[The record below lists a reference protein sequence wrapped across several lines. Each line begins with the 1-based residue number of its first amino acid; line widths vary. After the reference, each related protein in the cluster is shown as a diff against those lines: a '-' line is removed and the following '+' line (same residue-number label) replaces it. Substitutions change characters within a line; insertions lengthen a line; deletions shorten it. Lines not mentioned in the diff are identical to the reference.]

1 MGRAV
6 RPHLFA
12 PVLVAALAV
21 SRPALADTQVVTV
34 LVTSDENGQLLP
46 TPGVEFP
53 KGGAAQMLGRWVA
66 EDKHCPGQP
75 KSDGAPACPGGMT
88 LALSTGD
95 HWNGSSLSTFFQ
107 GEPVAQAMARMG
119 YAASGFGNH
128 ELDFGKDQFLSL
140 RETGG
145 FPFLAANLKVTKPGV
160 KQLELPAWRIFTR
173 GDARVGVVGLS
184 YTQAVVTAMADRFYG
199 LEIAPYEASL
209 GQAVKEL
216 RKAGVDA
223 VVVLVDD
230 CPTAVEPAVKKH
242 PEWSLSV
249 LVGGHCQQPMLES
262 MVGTTPLVNPGRRFE
277 GYARVRLSFETGK
290 PAGQRLTNV
299 DAKVVQVLG
308 TPSAPAA
315 DAVLVETLKPWIAK
329 HEAAFGERIGFT
341 RSGLDAGSDALHS
354 WVTRSIRDV
363 LKVDVVVVNKGGF
376 RAGLPAGP
384 ITRGSVYTVLPFD
397 NSLMTFKLKG
407 DALLR
412 ALANPKA
419 IVGGVSKGPKGYRD
433 SQGRDISPT
442 AIYTVASV
450 EYLYFGGDGFDF
462 EKQDPLPGETGMVWQ
477 TAVVDWTKLLNSSP
491 SRPLETY
498 LKN

>member
-1 MGRAV
+1 MAQ
-6 RPHLFA
+6 LA
-12 PVLVAALAV
+12 LVA
-21 SRPALADTQVVTV
+21 PALADTQVVTV
-34 LVTSDENGQLLP
+34 LVTADENGALLP
-46 TPGVEFP
+46 TPGLDFP

-75 KSDGAPACPGGMT
+75 KQDGAPACPGGMT

-95 HWNGSSLSTFFQ
+95 HWNGSSMSTLFQ
-107 GEPVAQAMARMG
+107 GEPVAQAMGRMG

-128 ELDFGKDQFLSL
+128 ELDFGKDVFLSL

-145 FPFLAANLKVTKPGV
+145 FPFLAANLKVTKSEK
-160 KQLELPAWRIFTR
+160 KQLDLPPWRIFTR

-184 YTQAVVTAMADRFYG
+184 YAQAVVTAMADRFYG
-199 LEIAPYEASL
+199 LEVLPYESSL

-230 CPTAVEPAVKKH
+230 CPDALEQAVKRH

-249 LVGGHCQQPMLES
+249 LVGGHCQKPMES
-262 MVGTTPLVNPGRRFE
+262 MVGTTPLINPGRRFE
-277 GYARVRLSFETGK
+277 GYVRARLTVDGSK
-290 PAGQRLTNV
+290 PAGQRLTAV
-299 DAKVVQVLG
+299 DAK
-308 TPSAPAA
+308 ARA
-315 DAVLVETLKPWIAK
+315 
-329 HEAAFGERIGFT
+329 
-341 RSGLDAGSDALHS
+341 
-354 WVTRSIRDV
+354 IRDQ
-363 LKVDVVVVNKGGF
+363 LKTDVALVNKGGF

-384 ITRGSVYTVLPFD
+384 ITRGSVFAVLPFD

-419 IVGGVSKGPKGYRD
+419 LFSGVTKGPKGYLD
-433 SQGRDISPT
+433 SQGRDIVASG
-442 AIYTVASV
+442 IYSVASV

-462 EKQDPLPGETGMVWQ
+462 EKQDPLAFETGMVWQ
-477 TAVVDWTKLLNSSP
+477 TAVVDWTKHLNTSA
-491 SRPLETY
+491 SRPLENF
-498 LKN
+498 LKH